1 MKLFLTWLIIFYFR
15 FINKFNLYKNNH
27 SSNKIDLDI
36 KYIIKLFSKV
46 KFKIFIQLY
55 LKKNIFNLV
64 SYILFLI

>member
-36 KYIIKLFSKV
+36 SILLNYSLKFNLKYLFNY
-46 KFKIFIQLY
+46 I
-55 LKKNIFNLV
+55 LKKT
-64 SYILFLI
+64 FLI